1 MKEQKFYRSV
11 YDPCVYFKGQNI
23 DDIVYLLLYVDYMLV
38 ASKDM
43 KAIKKL
49 KKNLEKEFE
58 MKDLSAAIRIL
69 GMDIVRNRKEGTL
82 MLSQEGYLK
91 KVLRTFRMEDARS
104 VVTPVSSQFK
114 LKSLSD
120 DEADFEAYYMNS
132 IPYASAVGSL
142 MYGMIGSRPDL
153 AFAVGLVSRFMGR
166 PGRVHW
172 DAVKWILKYL
182 KGSAKSCLTF
192 KKHEKIDVQ
201 GFCDSDFA
209 ADLDKRRSVSG
220 YVFKVGGN
228 TISWRSTLQHVVALS
243 TTEAEYMA
251 LTEAVKE
258 ALWLKGICGELGF
271 NQDSVEIHCDS
282 QSAISLAK
290 NSVHHERTKHIDYK
304 LHFIRD
310 HITAGTI
317 KVSKIHTSLNPADML
332 TKGVPGKKFDVCLG
346 ILNVI

>member
-1 MKEQKFYRSV
+1 
-11 YDPCVYFKGQNI
+11 
-23 DDIVYLLLYVDYMLV
+23 MLV
-38 ASKDM
+38 ASRDK
-43 KAIKKL
+43 KAIKVL
-49 KKNLEKEFE
+49 KKNLENEFE
-58 MKDLSAAIRIL
+58 MKDLGAATRIL
-69 GMDIVRNRKEGTL
+69 GMDIVRDRKEGTL
-82 MLSQEGYLK
+82 KLSQEGYLK
-91 KVLRTFRMEDARS
+91 KVLRTFRMEDAKS
-104 VVTPVSSQFK
+104 VITPVSSQYK
-114 LKSLSD
+114 MKSLSD
-120 DEADFEAYYMNS
+120 EEADFELYYMGS
-132 IPYASAVGSL
+132 VPYASAVGSL

-166 PGRVHW
+166 PSRVHW
-172 DAVKWILKYL
+172 EAVKWILKYL
-182 KGSAKSCLTF
+182 RGSAGSCLTF
-192 KKHEKIDVQ
+192 TKHEKIDIQ

-228 TISWRSTLQHVVALS
+228 TVSWRSTLQHVVALS

-258 ALWLKGICGELGF
+258 ALWLKGICIELGF
-271 NQDSVEIHCDS
+271 EQDSVEIHCDS

-332 TKGVPGKKFDVCLG
+332 TKGVPGNKFDVCLG